1 MLKKIFVLL
10 FIASFIYAQDFTGI
24 RIYINP
30 GHGGH
35 DSDDRYIP
43 ATGFWESEGN
53 LSKGLYL
60 KAILDSLGATTKIS
74 RTQNRTQDDLG
85 LSVISEDANNFN
97 ADYFHSIHS
106 NAYNGKSNYTLLLY
120 KEVNGAPAFPQAK
133 TMSDIMS
140 DEIYK
145 AHRTT
150 TKYVRGDKSFLGF
163 NLGVLRNLTMPGT
176 LSEGSF
182 HDYIPESWRLKSEG
196 YLKHEAWAITKAFIR
211 YFNLGTLP
219 YGEIAGILRDP
230 FEVVSYY
237 YIPSTND
244 AKVPLN
250 IVKATLM
257 PGNKVYNGDSF
268 NNGFFLLDKVTPGT
282 YDVILEAENYK
293 KDTVSVTVT
302 AGKTVFAD
310 KYLVEKPNYNVPQVT
325 LSLPQN
331 TVDVRL
337 DSKIVFNFDIKMN
350 KASVQNAF
358 SITPSVTGTFKWEFN
373 DKKMT
378 FTPANFLQG
387 GTDYQITL
395 TTGAKSY
402 YDVNIAN
409 TFTHFFRT
417 REALKLVKAYPP
429 LNGENIST
437 TVKIKAKFDA
447 PIDQMSL
454 GGNVLFKDDNGNDVG
469 LYIDEV
475 DYANGWI
482 IFGPAKPLVT
492 NAVYH
497 ASFLHG
503 IKDTEGSNLKE
514 DVIITF
520 RTEHGIEKEGTII
533 NDFEEIGNWWQPE
546 QSGSTIGVDVN
557 SSTFSIST
565 KRFKSGS
572 HSGRLTYLFSSDS
585 GGVCRVYN
593 QDEPAIES
601 SNKKFGMWVFGDFSS
616 NVLEYW
622 FRDNS
627 NQNIIIPID
636 TLNWTGW
643 KFKEVDLN
651 NKNASKFH
659 SMVIRQVKGAESKGQ
674 LYFDKIL
681 TDVVTD
687 INGKE
692 TAIPTKFKL
701 QQNYP
706 NPFNPTTTITYTIP
720 AQITSSHFGKGR
732 TEEGLVSL
740 IVYDV
745 LGREVA
751 TLVNKKQSP
760 GNYQIVFDASNLSS
774 GVYYYQL
781 EYGSYLQTKKMIL
794 LR

>member
-1 MLKKIFVLL
+1 MFKKIIVFLFVALS
-10 FIASFIYAQDFTGI
+10 ITAQDFSGI

-35 DSDDRYIP
+35 DSDDRHII
-43 ATGFWESEGN
+43 ATDFWESEGN

-60 KAILDSLGATTKIS
+60 KEILDSLGATTKIS

-120 KEVNGAPAFPQAK
+120 KEVNGAPAFSQAK
-133 TMSDIMS
+133 TMGDIMA

-150 TKYVRGDKSFLGF
+150 TKYTRGDKSFLGF

-211 YFNLGTLP
+211 YFHLSSLP

-244 AKVPLN
+244 GKKPLN
-250 IVKATLM
+250 LVKATLETAH
-257 PGNKVYNGDSF
+257 KIYNGDSF
-268 NNGFFLLDKVTPGT
+268 NNGFFLLDKVAPGT

-310 KYLVEKPNYNVPQVT
+310 KYLVEQPNYSVPQVT
-325 LSLPQN
+325 LVSPTA

-337 DSKIVFNFDIKMN
+337 DSKLVFNFDIKMN

-358 SITPSVTGTFKWEFN
+358 SITPNVAGSFKWEFN

-378 FTPANFLQG
+378 FTPSNFLQG
-387 GTDYQITL
+387 GTDYQIAISTD
-395 TTGAKSY
+395 AKSY
-402 YDVNIAN
+402 YDVNIGES
-409 TFTHFFRT
+409 FTHSFRT
-417 REALKLVKAYPP
+417 RESLKMLKVYPEQ
-429 LNGENIST
+429 NAEDIST
-437 TVKIKAKFDA
+437 TVKIKIKFDA

-454 GGNVLFKDDNGNDVG
+454 GGNVSFKDDNGNDVG

-482 IFGPAKPLVT
+482 IFGPAEPLAT
-492 NAVYH
+492 NSIYH

-503 IKDTEGSNLKE
+503 IKDTEGSNLK
-514 DVIITF
+514 DDIIITF
-520 RTEHGIEKEGTII
+520 RTEHGLKKEGTVI

-557 SSTFSIST
+557 NTAFSIST
-565 KRFKSGS
+565 KRFKIGS
-572 HSGRLTYLFSSDS
+572 HSGRLNYIFSSDS

-593 QDEPAIES
+593 QDEPLVAS
-601 SNKKFGMWVFGDFSS
+601 SNNKFGMWVFGDFSS
-616 NVLEYW
+616 NILEYW
-622 FRDNS
+622 FRDAAA
-627 NQNIIIPID
+627 QNIPVFID

-643 KFKEVDLN
+643 KFKELDL
-651 NKNASKFH
+651 SSYGQLKFH
-659 SMVIRQVKGAESKGQ
+659 SIVIKQVKGEERKGQ
-674 LYFDKIL
+674 IYFDAIL

-687 INGKE
+687 VENYSKD
-692 TAIPTKFKL
+692 IPMQFRL
-701 QQNYP
+701 EQNYP
-706 NPFNPTTTITYTIP
+706 NPFNPSTTIKYSIP
-720 AQITSSHFGKGR
+720 VSSHPHFAKGGN
-732 TEEGLVSL
+732 TGGFVTLK
-740 IVYDV
+740 IYDI
-745 LGREVA
+745 LGREVV
-751 TLVNKKQSP
+751 TLVNKKQRP
-760 GNYQIVFDASNLSS
+760 GYYNVTWNANNQPS
-774 GVYYYQL
+774 GVYFYKIQVGNFI
-781 EYGSYLQTKKMIL
+781 ETKKMIL